1 MMSKEEILEKI
12 RAIVV
17 EQLGVDASQVT
28 PAANF
33 INDLGA
39 DSLGTVEL
47 IMSLEEAFDLDIPDD
62 KAEQLRTV
70 GDALIYLEQHAA

>member
-1 MMSKEEILEKI
+1 MQKTDIMSRIQE
-12 RAIVV
+12 IVV
-17 EQLGVDASQVT
+17 EHLGVKPAQVT
-28 PAANF
+28 PDAHF

-62 KAEQLRTV
+62 QAEQIRTV
-70 GDALIYLEQHAA
+70 GDALVYIEQHVP

>member
-1 MMSKEEILEKI
+1 MSKDEILEKI
-12 RAIVV
+12 RGIVV
-17 EQLGVDASQVT
+17 EQLGVDAGQVT
-28 PAANF
+28 PDAHF

-70 GDALIYLEQHAA
+70 GDALIYIEQHVG

>member
-1 MMSKEEILEKI
+1 M
-12 RAIVV
+12 
-17 EQLGVDASQVT
+17 DAGQVT
-28 PAANF
+28 PDAHF

-70 GDALIYLEQHAA
+70 GDALIYIEQHAA

>member
-1 MMSKEEILEKI
+1 MSKDEILEKI
-12 RAIVV
+12 RGIVV
-17 EQLGVDASQVT
+17 EQLGVDAGQVT
-28 PAANF
+28 PDAHF

-70 GDALIYLEQHAA
+70 GDALIYIEQHAS

>member
-1 MMSKEEILEKI
+1 MSKDEILEKI
-12 RAIVV
+12 RGIVV
-17 EQLGVDASQVT
+17 EQLGVDAGQVT
-28 PAANF
+28 PEAHF

-70 GDALIYLEQHAA
+70 GDALIYIEQHVG

>member
-1 MMSKEEILEKI
+1 MSKEEILEKI
-12 RAIVV
+12 RGIVV
-17 EQLGVDASQVT
+17 EQLGVDAGQVT
-28 PAANF
+28 PDAHF

-70 GDALIYLEQHAA
+70 GDALIYIEQHAA